1 MNYIH
6 MDTLTRAFAA
16 IGASARGSG
25 AAAELQLPRTRQDVV
40 LKETSVR
47 AQASVSHPRVTNIDS
62 STRKLRNGLLYGPS
76 LLNTAEDGGNQS
88 RMWYSI
94 SIRSSLTECAASTII
109 KRGTIPAGSLHFANP
124 VPDLPEGWV
133 GHTHLEGKLYY
144 VRDESNPIQGAPR
157 TLTIVTDADPRIP
170 RNLRGLESVHRKV
183 VEVISAQGM
192 SLPNKVQ
199 LFIEIYPEQDDYK
212 DVGGYYL
219 ADLDNQ
225 SILWYGSLLQ
235 FSQFHIS
242 LFALGFRT
250 PIRRISA
257 WATRLILASS
267 MSSTS
272 VRDFHS
278 SGN

>member
-1 MNYIH
+1 M
-6 MDTLTRAFAA
+6 
-16 IGASARGSG
+16 
-25 AAAELQLPRTRQDVV
+25 
-40 LKETSVR
+40 
-47 AQASVSHPRVTNIDS
+47 
-62 STRKLRNGLLYGPS
+62 
-76 LLNTAEDGGNQS
+76 
-88 RMWYSI
+88 
-94 SIRSSLTECAASTII
+94 SIRSSLTECAVSTII
-109 KRGTIPAGSLHFANP
+109 SRGIIPAGSSLHFANP

-157 TLTIVTDADPRIP
+157 TLTIVTDADPRNP
-170 RNLRGLESVHRKV
+170 RNLRGLESVHRQV
-183 VEVISAQGM
+183 VGAINAQGM

-199 LFIEIYPEQDDYK
+199 LFIEIYPEQDHDYE

-225 SILWYGSLLQ
+225 SILWYGSPLQ
-235 FSQFHIS
+235 YSQFHIS
-242 LFALGFRT
+242 LFALGCRT

-257 WATRLILASS
+257 LATRLILASS

-272 VRDFHS
+272 VRSFHS